1 MLFTQAFSETESD
14 IRKMVMVASIIM
26 AIVMGAIAC
35 ITVRLARSLSKGLTN
50 PVNQLVDIVRGLNNL
65 DFSRQV
71 RWDSWVAL
79 LLASAFCN
87 SRTSF
92 QTAVHVMMMLSLFVP

>member
-1 MLFTQAFSETESD
+1 
-14 IRKMVMVASIIM
+14 MVASIIM
-26 AIVMGAIAC
+26 AIVMAAIAC

-71 RWDSWVAL
+71 RWDSRATNEL
-79 LLASAFCN
+79 ILQFP
-87 SRTSF
+87 
-92 QTAVHVMMMLSLFVP
+92 H